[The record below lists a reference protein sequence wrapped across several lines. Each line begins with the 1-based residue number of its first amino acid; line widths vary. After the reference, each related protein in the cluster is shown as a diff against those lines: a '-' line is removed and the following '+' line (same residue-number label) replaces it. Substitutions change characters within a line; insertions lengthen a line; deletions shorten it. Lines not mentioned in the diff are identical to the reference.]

1 MALCKPKARNGDAL
15 VEGSKEERLP
25 TKPPRKDRATLERE
39 YASERGKFQWRAVN
53 FIFAIILFVPVIFFS
68 TRQYRVGAPINN
80 SVIQYAGMPFGV
92 ELAVRLVLTFAITS
106 IVITWIAR
114 LGTRM
119 LTIRTLWVMY
129 FCIGAIFHMASWEKQ
144 PLPDGSYGPP
154 SWRSPGFTALTA
166 MHVMTEVMLS
176 LSTVIPRSQSEWW
189 NTRVVVYG
197 YLGTFLALAC
207 QQKTFSLYV
216 IIGGVFALPAD
227 TFTLFAGI
235 AIWQRASDA
244 SVKMFA
250 AIWALNTPLI
260 GSVLAL
266 LNWRSASADNWTGLG
281 VIALM
286 VQYILLA
293 SFAGKH
299 VVLRDLPDDELE
311 K

>member
-1 MALCKPKARNGDAL
+1 
-15 VEGSKEERLP
+15 
-25 TKPPRKDRATLERE
+25 
-39 YASERGKFQWRAVN
+39 
-53 FIFAIILFVPVIFFS
+53 
-68 TRQYRVGAPINN
+68 
-80 SVIQYAGMPFGV
+80 
-92 ELAVRLVLTFAITS
+92 
-106 IVITWIAR
+106 
-114 LGTRM
+114 
-119 LTIRTLWVMY
+119 
-129 FCIGAIFHMASWEKQ
+129 
-144 PLPDGSYGPP
+144 
-154 SWRSPGFTALTA
+154 
-166 MHVMTEVMLS
+166 
-176 LSTVIPRSQSEWW
+176 
-189 NTRVVVYG
+189 VVVYG

-311 K
+311 KELREKGILPPDPELDAEDDEEAGGVMKPAPKPSMSHTRAFAYCGVLMVVLFTANFIVPLFTGHLDIKRILE